1 MRREI
6 NIKMI
11 KKNAGNGKKSYGY
24 KKISRKEWRQYIK
37 ERVRIEKLMINNY
50 KGDQFQGD

>member
-1 MRREI
+1 
-6 NIKMI
+6 MI